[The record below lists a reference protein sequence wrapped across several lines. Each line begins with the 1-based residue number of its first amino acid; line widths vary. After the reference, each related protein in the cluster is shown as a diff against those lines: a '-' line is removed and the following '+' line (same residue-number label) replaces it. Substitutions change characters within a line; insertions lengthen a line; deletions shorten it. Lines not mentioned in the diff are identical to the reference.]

1 MEYHMSLIMNKLE
14 LHISTWMNFI
24 STKSQTKLCCRIY
37 ILSSHLHKVQNK
49 KILHTVWGCL
59 YLNIFKYLYLNYI
72 IIKYLYFKNNL
83 KCMAWW
89 TPISGW

>member
-1 MEYHMSLIMNKLE
+1 MEYHISLIMNKLE

-24 STKSQTKLCCRIY
+24 STKSQTKLCYRIY

-49 KILHTVWGCL
+49 TILHTVWGC
-59 YLNIFKYLYLNYI
+59 IPIHK
-72 IIKYLYFKNNL
+72 KNNL
-83 KCMAWW
+83 KCTAWW